1 MLQFVKIAAVAAF
14 STALCLG
21 VTTAAS
27 ASSSGAGAVITPF
40 AFTETENFQGTI
52 PECFS
57 PDLVGTTVATHTVTG
72 NFVETPSGVFV
83 ARGKDVFDYRVD
95 FPNGMYAFG
104 TSTGHFSF
112 TTAGAVMVST
122 QGGKEPRTVYAADGT
137 VAARVVIHAASHL
150 TYRDLNGDEMPQ
162 ANEISANVDHF
173 FYTCH

>member
-1 MLQFVKIAAVAAF
+1 MLQIVKIAAIAAF
-14 STALCLG
+14 SAALSLG
-21 VTTAAS
+21 VTTTASAAS
-27 ASSSGAGAVITPF
+27 NGAGAVITPF
-40 AFTETENFQGTI
+40 AFTEIETFQGTI

-72 NFVETPSGVFV
+72 KFVETPSGVFG

-112 TTAGAVMVST
+112 AAAGAVMVST
-122 QGGKEPRTVYAADGT
+122 QVGKEPRTVYAADGT
-137 VAARVVIHAASHL
+137 VAARVVIHAVSHL
-150 TYRDLNGDEMPQ
+150 TYRDLNGDEIPQ
-162 ANEISANVDHF
+162 ANEISANVDRF